1 MMDYMYRGEVNISQ
15 DQLAALLK
23 AAESLQIKGLSD
35 NRGGGSSASSAPQKS
50 DAAPAPTKS
59 VPSSSAAPSAA
70 TSSKSGLT
78 IEQHKRPLK
87 HIATDAELSG
97 SREGSTSPSARKR
110 KKVRR
115 RSIDTNNAIDNHD
128 QMSNSSSQ
136 SSHQTAQQQ
145 QAQLLTSTP
154 LAPSQINTATSAAN
168 VLNVTK
174 KTDIHNTNVDQR
186 TDDDDDDGDDIE
198 QEQPKHHKRHKATD
212 NNKDKNL
219 DSELLI
225 EPKSE
230 YEDGEPVEDLTMDD
244 EELLE
249 DLEQA
254 GPSHGGEG
262 SSQG

>member
-35 NRGGGSSASSAPQKS
+35 NRGGGSSSSAPQKS
-50 DAAPAPTKS
+50 DAASAPTKS
-59 VPSSSAAPSAA
+59 VPSSSAVPSAA
-70 TSSKSGLT
+70 PTSKSGLT

-87 HIATDAELSG
+87 HIVTDAELSG

-110 KKVRR
+110 KKIRR

-136 SSHQTAQQQ
+136 SSHQTQQQ
-145 QAQLLTSTP
+145 PQPLTSTP
-154 LAPSQINTATSAAN
+154 LALSQINTATSAAN

-174 KTDIHNTNVDQR
+174 KTDIHNTNAEQR
-186 TDDDDDDGDDIE
+186 TDDDDDDDADDIV
-198 QEQPKHHKRHKATD
+198 QEHQPKHHKRHKATD